1 MDITQFAAQAMA
13 ALSRG
18 LKRTLFGENGG
29 RGGADAAKPL
39 RANIALRDSAAF
51 ALSNF
56 WARYNDGWSLVLFR
70 DASGAVRHVACEDAD
85 GEYVDLCGRCSAEQ
99 ISRRLGLELTPTHG
113 DEADVQPL
121 LGKIPA
127 VLEAADELRQRV
139 DQEAELREAQTPTV

>member
-1 MDITQFAAQAMA
+1 MDITQFAARAMA

-18 LKRTLFGENGG
+18 LNRPLFGPKAG
-29 RGGADAAKPL
+29 RGGTAAQQQ
-39 RANIALRDSAAF
+39 ATIALRDSAAF

-85 GEYVDLCGRCSAEQ
+85 GEYVDLCGRCSAGQ

-139 DQEAELREAQTPTV
+139 EQEADLREAQTPTA